1 MRMSDWSSDVFSSDL
16 REARCD
22 RGSSCAASAARP
34 SRQAGLRVRSV
45 VPGLASQRCLIH
57 PPPCAAFRHPPGFSP
72 DGEGSGLFFKETL
85 MGWTRSEE
93 HTSELQSLMRISY
106 AASCLKQKKQPAK

>member
-1 MRMSDWSSDVFSSDL
+1 MRISDWSSDVCSSDL
-16 REARCD
+16 

-57 PPPCAAFRHPPGFSP
+57 PPPCAAFRHPPGFST
-72 DGEGSGLFFKETL
+72 DGEGSD
-85 MGWTRSEE
+85 R
-93 HTSELQSLMRISY
+93 TSVVSGKSVSVSVDRGGRRLI
-106 AASCLKQKKQPAK
+106 KKKKKLRQTQYHEQVSTEIND

>member
-1 MRMSDWSSDVFSSDL
+1 MRISDWSSDVCSSDL
-16 REARCD
+16 

-57 PPPCAAFRHPPGFSP
+57 PPPFAAFRHPPGFST

-85 MGWTRSEE
+85 MGWTFVRYTRDQLIRALVAPQESERACCE
-93 HTSELQSLMRISY
+93 VLVHTIDG
-106 AASCLKQKKQPAK
+106 AD